1 MLGII
6 YLWTIKNIYES
17 VSAVCSKQEVINLPL
32 YPHSPLSLSLSLS
45 RLHLAVSPSDASS
58 AHFSFFREQ
67 HHSSKCLG
75 LKICHQFKIHQS
87 WLDFGGGE
95 KKSRNLFESVLP
107 PKQQS
112 GTHFKGNVLHAAVLE
127 KILKKQQ
134 PQVPRSRGRCC
145 TSQPYLHICQISISF
160 PVKKKGTGCVF
171 KHHIIFMKGVFEI

>member
-58 AHFSFFREQ
+58 AHFSFFREP

-95 KKSRNLFESVLP
+95 KKSRNLFDSVLP

-127 KILKKQQ
+127 KIFLKKQ

-160 PVKKKGTGCVF
+160 PVKKRAQAACLSTT
-171 KHHIIFMKGVFEI
+171 